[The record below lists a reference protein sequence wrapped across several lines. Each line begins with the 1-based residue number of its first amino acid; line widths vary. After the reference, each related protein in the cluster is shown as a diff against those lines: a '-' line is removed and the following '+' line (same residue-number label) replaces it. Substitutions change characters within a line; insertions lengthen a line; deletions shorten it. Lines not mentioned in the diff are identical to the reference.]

1 MDYLQYNNS
10 KRHFKSMLSIAVLN
24 LVINGLPSIRKEHV
38 LTVSIFNPDVLNLV
52 INGLPSRPQIARYIG
67 ETYGLVLN
75 LVINGLPSILYKTF
89 ISN

>member
-1 MDYLQYNNS
+1 MDYLQYLEEPS
-10 KRHFKSMLSIAVLN
+10 VLTIGSAVLN

-52 INGLPSRPQIARYIG
+52 INGLPSIPQIARYIG

-75 LVINGLPSILYKTF
+75 LVINGLPSILLRTL
-89 ISN
+89 NM